1 MSRVVSTDE
10 ARDSIVRMQQ
20 IINGGLSQEI
30 TNLER
35 EGQLLS
41 DPTKWDGV
49 LAQQFRS
56 DVWPQTKS
64 ALDKAL
70 VELDQLRQKISAI
83 NTNIMT
89 AGGNG

>member
-1 MSRVVSTDE
+1 MSRVVSTDI
-10 ARDSIVRMQQ
+10 ARESISRMQQ
-20 IINGGLSQEI
+20 IINGGLTQEI
-30 TNLER
+30 RNLER

-41 DPTKWDGV
+41 EPNNWDGA

-56 DVWPQTKS
+56 DIWPQTKS

-70 VELDQLRQKISAI
+70 VELDQLRQKIAAI

-89 AGGNG
+89 AGGNV